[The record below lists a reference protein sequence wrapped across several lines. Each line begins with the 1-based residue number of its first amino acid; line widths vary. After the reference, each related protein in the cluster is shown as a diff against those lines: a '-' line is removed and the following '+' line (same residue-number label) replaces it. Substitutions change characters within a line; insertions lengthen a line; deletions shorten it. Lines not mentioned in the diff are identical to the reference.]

1 MKNLIVTLLFLLTS
15 FLGFGQAVNAPDP
28 KSFTVSTSGQDAS
41 GFELTGFNSTATL
54 LASVSLVAPPSGTTF
69 TFNTTSGLTA
79 ASGFTLSGNK
89 TKLVFTGTMSSINTA
104 LASLKVNTGSITG
117 DVVLSVAATINP
129 TGFFYNGTNGHFYK
143 PITAT
148 ADRTTYTNARARSLL
163 TTFKGQT
170 GYLVTI
176 TSADEDAFIFA
187 NVPAT
192 NVWFAATDEVV
203 DGRWVIDAGPEK
215 GTVMK
220 TQNGQLNGNIAG
232 VYNNWAQGEPNGANG
247 SENYAVAKW
256 NGAASWNDLSNNWN
270 NPYVIEYGTW
280 TNPDDATFT
289 EFYTNSVSHSNGE
302 TLKALFNFKF
312 GSAIDRSKF
321 SAKLFKRDNSTSNW
335 TADGAYKSLSGLGKI
350 YLSDQIDTAK
360 IFSTAI
366 QLSSGTSDM
375 TQFSTADIGKVYK
388 LTTTGAGGGGWGTDI
403 YTSDSYIPAM
413 AVHAG
418 VLAIGQTKEIYIK
431 IVEGKNSYLASTRN
445 GITTSE
451 WGGWDL
457 SYQFVSEPSSYKATI
472 TPGQVEWSY
481 TNPNASWLSGNSR
494 LLIDM
499 RQVTVD
505 PTKLTHT
512 KILDAYDGVMT
523 YTSHDANGWAIY
535 TVPSPL
541 TKITDGTSSYNSYI
555 RNVNGWNTD
564 YAFQSTITITQQGAF
579 KQHKL
584 ELQEYDS
591 SQLKTLY
598 NSIVTV
604 SDVWLA
610 FKEVANTGIFGNES
624 GKEFTYGVQYLN
636 ADVDDNG
643 VFNEADCFKLLQN
656 LTGVTDLVSNYT
668 LDNTIKLIPDS
679 TYNTIGKST
688 WTSFR
693 DYKGKSYSFSLLDNV
708 ISYNY
713 DLAVSWKGDVN
724 LSHSATPPSNGITTM
739 SVRTTMSTSVSTD
752 VQSSIITELANGK
765 VYAYITFD
773 PLQQNVV
780 GTQFQLNYDNSVL
793 KFEGVEFKTKGSPMN
808 YGTNKGTFVNLGSLI
823 TDGSTSLDN
832 TTEYKVIFTP
842 TKAIT
847 NTLGLLGIGS
857 TDAVNKDGK
866 QLKLKVN

>member
-1 MKNLIVTLLFLLTS
+1 MKKLLVIYFLLIP
-15 FLGFGQAVNAPDP
+15 FLGFGQSVSAPDP

-41 GFELTGFNSTATL
+41 GFELIGFNSTATL
-54 LASVSLVAPPSGTTF
+54 LASVSLVAPPAGTTF
-69 TFNTTSGLTA
+69 TFNTTTGLTA

-104 LASLKVNTGSITG
+104 LASLKINTGSITG
-117 DVVLSVAATINP
+117 DIVLSVAATINP

-143 PITAT
+143 PITTT

-280 TNPDDATFT
+280 SNPDDATFT
-289 EFYTNSVSHSNGE
+289 EFYTNSVAHSNGE
-302 TLKALFNFKF
+302 TIKALFNFKF
-312 GSAIDRSKF
+312 GSLIDKSKF
-321 SAKLFKRDNSTSNW
+321 SAKLFKRDNSTSTW
-335 TADGAYKSLSGLGKI
+335 TSGGDYKSLSGLGKI
-350 YLSDQIDTAK
+350 YLSNQLDTSK
-360 IFSTAI
+360 IYSTAI
-366 QLSSGTSDM
+366 QLGAGTSDM
-375 TQFSTADIGKVYK
+375 TQFTTADIGKVYK

-505 PTKLTHT
+505 PSKITHT
-512 KILDAYDGVMT
+512 KILDAYDGQVSFISNDGT
-523 YTSHDANGWAIY
+523 WAQY
-535 TVPSPL
+535 NVPSPL
-541 TKITDGTSSYNSYI
+541 TKVTNGSSTFNSYI

-643 VFNEADCFKLLQN
+643 IFNEADCFKLLQN

-679 TYNTIGKST
+679 TYNMIGKST

-693 DYKGKSYSFSLLDNV
+693 DYKGKTYSFSLLDNV

-739 SVRTTMSTSVSTD
+739 SVRTMSTMSTSTTTD
-752 VQSSIITELANGK
+752 VQSTIITELANGK